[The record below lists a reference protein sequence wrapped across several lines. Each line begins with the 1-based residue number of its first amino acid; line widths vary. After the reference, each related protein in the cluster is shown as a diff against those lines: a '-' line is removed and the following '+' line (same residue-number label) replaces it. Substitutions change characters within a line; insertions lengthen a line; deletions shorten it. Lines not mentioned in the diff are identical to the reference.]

1 MKVQILYEDA
11 DILVCVKPA
20 GTASQTKRIGEQD
33 MVSLLKN
40 YRAQKGEDPYLGLV
54 HRLDQPV
61 EGIMVFGKNPESAA
75 GLNQQLETGDFGKI
89 YLAIAQ
95 GILPDAE
102 GKLENYIKKDGRK
115 NLSMVVP
122 KGEPG
127 AKRAV
132 LEYQVLQVDQR
143 QSRSLVRIRLQTGRH
158 HQIRVQMAHLGTP
171 LVGDMRY
178 GKEKKAGQALALCA
192 CELNFRHPKTQK
204 ELRFQIEPSWR
215 EQDEQDIDY

>member
-1 MKVQILYEDA
+1 MNVRILYEDA

-40 YRAQKGEDPYLGLV
+40 YRMKKGEEPYLGLV

-61 EGIMVFGKNPESAA
+61 EGIMVFGKNPQSTA
-75 GLNQQLETGDFGKI
+75 GLNEQMKDGDFGKI
-89 YLAIAQ
+89 YLAAVQ
-95 GILPDAE
+95 GFLPDKE
-102 GKLENYIKKDGRK
+102 GRLENYLKKDGRK
-115 NLSMVVP
+115 NVSIVVP

-132 LEYQVLQVDQR
+132 LEYQVLQR
-143 QSRSLVRIRLQTGRH
+143 EEHRPISLVRIRLRTGRH
-158 HQIRVQMAHLGTP
+158 HQIRAQMAHLGVP
-171 LVGDMRY
+171 IVGDGRY
-178 GKEKKAGQALALCA
+178 GKEKERGQALKLCA
-192 CELNFRHPKTQK
+192 CELNFRHPKTHE

-215 EQDEQDIDY
+215 E